1 VILITPYII
10 SDDGEARAVTDAF
23 RKQLGAWAQEHKPAT
38 PEPATPF
45 N

>member
-23 RKQLGAWAQEHKPAT
+23 RKQLGAWAQEQKPANPDT
-38 PEPATPF
+38 AMPSK
-45 N
+45 